1 MNRFKKFMQSFRLK
15 ALLTTYNSLR
25 NHLFNNKFGSKLIK
39 YINLNI
45 SPFFSRLPRKV
56 VIFSLLPTGFLFLY
70 LNFLAAP
77 KYISEMTIALNNDRS
92 SSSMLS
98 GAQGLFPAGVGADSN
113 IAKLQLFLE
122 SKDAT
127 SRASSI
133 LSLQDIFSKGNIFN
147 RLFFSQDID
156 AIHKIRLSNLQIELK
171 DDSSALIIKSKAFDP
186 KDAFNLNMS
195 LIVSINNYLN
205 KNTRLANEIIET
217 NKICELQS
225 LRFDLSNNF
234 ALGFDNAKE
243 LILSNELLNGS
254 DLIIE
259 LTQKRRSNC
268 LEWTAGPQLDNNLP
282 DLTSD
287 MLFSA
292 YETAL
297 KSITS
302 NRLEK
307 WNNKDSLEIVAE
319 PNLPFKPA
327 NSNSFIK
334 SIGLLIATLLIIY
347 TSTILL
353 RIFKEFEL

>member
-1 MNRFKKFMQSFRLK
+1 MKRFKKFMQSFRLK
-15 ALLTTYNSLR
+15 ALLITYNSLR
-25 NHLFNNKFGSKLIK
+25 SRLLNNKFFSKLIK

-45 SPFFSRLPRKV
+45 SPFFPRFPRKV
-56 VIFSLLPTGFLFLY
+56 VIFSFVPAGFLFLY

-77 KYISEMTIALNNDRS
+77 KYISEMSIALNNDRS
-92 SSSMLS
+92 SSSMLA

-113 IAKLQLFLE
+113 VAKLKLFLE
-122 SKDAT
+122 SKEAT
-127 SRASSI
+127 SSASSI
-133 LSLQDIFSKGNIFN
+133 LSLKDIYSKGDIFN
-147 RLFFSQDID
+147 RLFFSDDID
-156 AIHKIRLSNLQIELK
+156 AIHNIRLSNLQIELK
-171 DDSSALIIKSKAFDP
+171 DESSALIIKSKAYDP
-186 KDAFNLNMS
+186 NDAFNLNMS
-195 LIVSINNYLN
+195 LIVSINHYLN

-225 LRFDLSNNF
+225 LRSDLSNNF
-234 ALGFDNAKE
+234 ALESNNAKE

-268 LEWTAGPQLDNNLP
+268 LEAPTGPQLDNNLP

-319 PNLPFKPA
+319 PNLPIKQA
-327 NSNSFIK
+327 NSYSFLK
-334 SIGLLIATLLIIY
+334 SIGLLIVTILIIY
-347 TSTILL
+347 TSTILQ